1 VDTAEFVQRGS
12 SIADR
17 LTTTQAAPPWWLV
30 VVTGVVAL
38 FLVGYWPVW
47 RLTRNVVTI
56 AHEGGHALLA
66 LLTGRRLN
74 SITLHSDT
82 SGLTVSSGK
91 PYGLGMILTAMAGY
105 PAPPLLG
112 LGFAALL
119 GADRITLMLWTSI
132 VLLAA
137 VLIKV
142 RNIYGLIT
150 VFGLGVI
157 VFAVS
162 WFGTD
167 TLQAGFAYLGAW
179 FLLLAGARPVIELQ
193 RGRSRHTRNPGGA
206 DSDADQL
213 ARLTHLPGLL
223 WVLLFGAVAVA
234 ALVVG
239 GGLLLADA
247 SGICIPN
254 LSNGS
259 CPTPSAPVN

>member
-1 VDTAEFVQRGS
+1 MDTAEFVDRGA

-30 VVTGVVAL
+30 AATAAL
-38 FLVGYWPVW
+38 ALAFVGFTPIW
-47 RLTRNVVTI
+47 RLARAVVTI

-105 PAPPLLG
+105 PAPPLVG

-119 GADRITLMLWTSI
+119 GAHRITLMLWVTI
-132 VLLAA
+132 ALLFA

-142 RNIYGLIT
+142 RNIYGLFT
-150 VFGLGVI
+150 VFALGAA

-167 TLQAGFAYLGAW
+167 TVQAGFAYLGAW
-179 FLLLAGARPVIELQ
+179 FLLFAGARPVIELQ
-193 RGRSRHTRNPGGA
+193 RTRSRRGGGA
-206 DSDADQL
+206 RDSDADQL
-213 ARLTHLPGLL
+213 ARLTHIPGLL
-223 WVLLFGAVAVA
+223 WVLVFGAIAVG
-234 ALVVG
+234 ALIVG
-239 GGLLLADA
+239 AGLLLADA
-247 SGICIPN
+247 SGMCIPH
-254 LSNGS
+254 LSDS
-259 CPTPSAPVN
+259 ACPVPTAP